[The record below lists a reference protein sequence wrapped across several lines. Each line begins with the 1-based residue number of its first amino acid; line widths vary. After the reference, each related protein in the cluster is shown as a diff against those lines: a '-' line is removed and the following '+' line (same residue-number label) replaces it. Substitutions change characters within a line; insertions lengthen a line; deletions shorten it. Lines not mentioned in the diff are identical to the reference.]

1 METINKF
8 FKNHGTK
15 VIVILLI
22 LIYFKSCG
30 VSGELNGVKKET
42 KHLQI
47 KINELEDKIYELPT
61 KVDLEIEGLR
71 SEKRMIQASDRRIL
85 DVQRQTE
92 IDNEIK
98 ILKNK

>member
-8 FKNHGTK
+8 FEKHGIK
-15 VIVILLI
+15 LIVVLLI

-30 VSGELNGVKKET
+30 VSGELNGVKKESKQLQT
-42 KHLQI
+42 KI
-47 KINELEDKIYELPT
+47 YEIENKIYELPT
-61 KVDLEIEGLR
+61 KIDLEIEGLK

-98 ILKNK
+98 KLNNK

>member
-1 METINKF
+1 MEKVNKF
-8 FKNHGTK
+8 FEKHGTK
-15 VIVILLI
+15 VITILLI

-30 VSGELNGVKKET
+30 VSGELNGVKKEI
-42 KHLQI
+42 KHHQ
-47 KINELEDKIYELPT
+47 KEINEIEIQIHKLPT
-61 KVDLEIEGLR
+61 RTDLEIEGLR

-98 ILKNK
+98 KLQNK